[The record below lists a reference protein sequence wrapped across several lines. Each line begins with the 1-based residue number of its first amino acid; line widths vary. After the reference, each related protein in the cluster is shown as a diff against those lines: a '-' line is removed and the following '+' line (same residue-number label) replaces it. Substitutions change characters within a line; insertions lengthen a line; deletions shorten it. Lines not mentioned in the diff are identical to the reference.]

1 MKRTILSAMLLLAM
15 VCHSIAQEATR
26 GFHQGETFELCRPL
40 PNDDEHTYT
49 ASNHIKL
56 HPGFK
61 SKPDEKKTTLL
72 NLGLDEYGIYPP
84 DDGQVNDLGNVVGSL
99 GGEVNV
105 GAMGG
110 LNYTIP
116 IELPKG
122 INGMQ
127 PNVSIGYNNQ
137 GGNGL
142 LGWGWDLHA
151 GSYITR
157 TGQTIYHD
165 GQMTAANLTKDDR
178 FVLDGQRLIVVD
190 GNYGER
196 GSEYKTE
203 NDCMSKIV
211 LYYSIIV
218 ENSKTQ
224 TRTNF
229 KIWDKSGNILEYKD
243 RLCSPD
249 GSEEIMW
256 MLSSVTDRYGNTM
269 EYNYVVNNETGETK
283 LDNIEYTSNSGQQEG
298 AQFKVQ
304 FHYSTNRDDYELYYI
319 GGCQLLH
326 RDLLECITVTEK
338 SSDKPLCQ
346 YQFNYIKELSGPNDR
361 LYCIM
366 SSIEKRAYNEDG
378 SVEKYNSTVI
388 NWDETHPLHTEKHL
402 VPNSVILG
410 NFPFKGDFDGDGY
423 TDLAMVPYKEGQDYY
438 SSPVDLKFYLNDREY
453 GFTRAS
459 SMDILQI
466 DSTLDWIYTLDI
478 NGDGLDDIVTV
489 LYEKSNDN
497 KLTSVKVY
505 ENSPISQSF
514 QNITTKLISN
524 EAELLVGDFDG
535 NMTTDIIILEKI
547 KRLEHIG
554 SCSGCYD
561 TVHYVENAFFV
572 GYQDSQLQNR
582 QLNEYSLKEPLG
594 PVYEAA
600 AVDYNGDGIC
610 EAVLVGNNQ
619 NSIPNHSTKLVSF
632 NLSNQEQC
640 FTIIQSFF
648 SVRYH
653 CGTYEP
659 WCYVFPGDF
668 NGDGK
673 TDILYYEDGWG
684 ICFSDGSLYNTYV
697 FSSNSYSEDRLPNI
711 GYYRNIFYPSL
722 RLMDKVP
729 SNRKLMFNV
738 ADLDGDGCSDI
749 CYTLEGGH
757 NLVVAS
763 RVEKLQYYRL
773 GFRRQ
778 RDMDIHFAFR
788 SQFTHVGNFLGRD
801 NVSLLESIQ
810 PLNDSKTSN
819 AYIISPA
826 SVNQYNSVASITDG
840 LGNTTRFT
848 YDYLMPKN
856 VTNEDGFFSFSY
868 QAPDQYGIQPVSLPI
883 LALKT
888 CEMEGINGSSV
899 IDKYSYADAYNH
911 KYGHGFMGFGLT
923 TVETYRNSIHS
934 DWKTRKVCEN
944 GHDIMDS
951 YAMMLPKKEYSY
963 INENGMAILI
973 NRITYNFENV
983 HHQIVGHPQ
992 LVVCP
997 AMTWKTEDTY
1007 SLDDGHLRNKSVF
1020 TEYGYTYNNQT
1031 YIDSY
1036 ACNRS
1041 IQTVKSYNN
1050 GRSCIELVTEKRYG
1064 QSTYPNTWIIN
1075 RPNWETV
1082 TLTRNSESKS
1092 THTVYTY
1099 EDTDN
1104 YDASSVTIVPND
1116 GSQPNDPLTTVTH
1129 YSYDAFGNKTDEL
1142 LEAPYGIQ
1150 NEQQREIHYQYGQNY
1165 HHRLITQETKG
1176 VVINGYSTT
1185 FQYDFHDRLHSAT
1198 DCNGM
1203 TIQYES
1209 SPLGVVQK
1217 TIPIDGTEQRT
1228 VTLWAK
1234 DSPYRPDSA
1243 SYYTWS
1249 KKTGGVT
1256 TMTFYHKSGLEL
1268 RSVTFGFDGTPI
1280 FADKRYNDEGLLE
1293 MESIPYKQGEPEE
1306 NQKWT
1311 TYTYDDK
1318 DRLLSVLYPDGTI
1331 KSMKYQGLQ
1340 TVTTTT
1346 PLEGDRQ
1353 KTISILYAMGWPKE
1367 NIDAVGSQNPTS
1379 VYYEYYPD
1387 GNLKWARIG
1396 NDETTT
1402 IRLEYDHAG
1411 NRTLL
1416 HDPDYCTTTA
1426 DLTSVYNA
1434 FGEEVSTT
1442 TPKGLTTTYLYDHL
1456 GRMTQRVEE
1465 EPAAG
1470 GGTETKTTV
1479 WTYNEDVLTHQ
1490 KGLLQSITYPGQTV
1504 SYTYDG
1510 CQRLQGET
1518 VAFAQN
1524 ESYTTSYTYDPASRK
1539 QSVQYPSGFKT
1550 YYRYNNIGYLKSI
1563 NDDDGNML
1571 YHTLKTNPIG
1581 QIERFGLGD
1590 NLVCEF
1596 GYHPEKQTI
1605 TSIHT
1610 TRNENIL
1617 QDLAYEYDGF
1627 SNLASRTDNKRN
1639 LEERFTYDHLNRLTG
1654 IWLNNSRTGWMDYDP
1669 YGRMTRK
1676 TIDNVRVFSDAEY
1689 SETTS
1694 PHAIDHADINPNTFT
1709 EQSLTYTCF
1718 DKVKTVAQGNN
1729 TLEYT
1734 YGYDRQRIFM
1744 EEHDNGVE
1752 RTKRYVGNC
1761 EFMTVT
1767 ENNATT
1773 EKMLTYLTGPM
1784 GVFAMVEQQ
1793 GNDESLHYI
1802 LKDHLGSWT
1811 TITDADG
1818 VVEQELSF
1826 DAWGTRRNPETWHSS
1841 SQLPEPMFDRGFT
1854 GHEHLYVFG
1863 LINMN
1868 GRMYDPQTSSFLS
1881 VDAYVQSPDNSQS
1894 FNRYAYCLNNP
1905 LKYTDPSGWVMV
1917 GGTTPS
1923 NPFHDNW
1930 GVNFAEHVVTSHE
1943 AREILRDMGISIGTW
1958 MMGNEMCGVSGFG
1971 SQSNTINCFYD
1982 EKGNYLGTDGI
1993 YNGKL
1998 FIFRSENE
2006 DAIKKKVDI
2015 KRFFKGKST
2024 TISMV
2029 DLYQFF
2035 IEIEPSKENRK
2046 QMYLIVSADDGTGGT
2061 YDQNNREYGGYIKNG
2076 VVIPVNPG
2084 PVGDP
2089 RIKSTLEIEIPFGYS
2104 SFHSHAS
2111 GYCKERN
2118 RTEVS
2123 EAFWH
2128 QEPDKIDIQNAGDNV
2143 HYVFGRWN
2151 KCVYIYD
2158 KNGTQAI
2165 IREKTFLN
2173 LGL

>member
-1 MKRTILSAMLLLAM
+1 MKMKNTILSAMLLLAI

-84 DDGQVNDLGNVVGSL
+84 DNGQVNDLGNVVGSL
-99 GGEVNV
+99 GGMVNV
-105 GAMGG
+105 GAMGA

-127 PNVSIGYNNQ
+127 PNVSIDYNNQ

-165 GQMTAANLTKDDR
+165 GQMTAADLTKNDR

-190 GNYGER
+190 GDYGER

-211 LYYSIIV
+211 LYQSIIV

-224 TRTNF
+224 TRTYF
-229 KIWDKSGNILEYKD
+229 KVWDKSGNILEYKD

-304 FHYSTNRDDYELYYI
+304 FLYSTNRDDYELYYI

-326 RDLLECITVTEK
+326 RDLLESIQVIQKDTGKT
-338 SSDKPLCQ
+338 LFLFH
-346 YQFNYIKELSGPNDR
+346 FNYIKQLSGQNNR
-361 LYCIM
+361 LYCIL
-366 SSIEKRAYNEDG
+366 SSIDEKAYNEDG
-378 SVEKYNSTVI
+378 TVEKFNSTVI
-388 NWDETHPLHTEKHL
+388 NWDETHPLYTEKHQ
-402 VPNSVILG
+402 VTNSNILE
-410 NFPFKGDFDGDGY
+410 NFPFTGDFNGDGY
-423 TDLAMVPYKEGQDYY
+423 TDLAMVPYKESGRDNY
-438 SSPVDLKFYLNDREY
+438 SSPIDIEIYLNDRDC
-453 GFTRAS
+453 GFTHAY
-459 SMDILQI
+459 SMDII
-466 DSTLDWIYTLDI
+466 SVDTTLDWVYVLDLD
-478 NGDGLDDIVTV
+478 GDGLDDIVPFFYDSIPHRDGDSTV
-489 LYEKSNDN
+489 IQFYRNNGNSFGYIGQLYLNN
-497 KLTSVKVY
+497 KAFVVM
-505 ENSPISQSF
+505 
-514 QNITTKLISN
+514 
-524 EAELLVGDFDG
+524 GDFDG
-535 NMTTDIIILEKI
+535 NSTSDVVLLENKDSR
-547 KRLEHIG
+547 KHIDNTIYG
-554 SCSGCYD
+554 NQMITY
-561 TVHYVENAFFV
+561 
-572 GYQDSQLQNR
+572 LQNIYWCGFQNTVFQIT
-582 QLNEYSLKEPLG
+582 QLNNRTIGENLG
-594 PVYEAA
+594 PVFDAIALDYDGNGTSEVLLVGLDIDWVDNYGSKLSRFDFHNSDYGVSIIEEYYELG
-600 AVDYNGDGIC
+600 VRGHNSQWCYTFTGDYNGDGKKDLLYYDGCWNIG
-610 EAVLVGNNQ
+610 VSNGN
-619 NSIPNHSTKLVSF
+619 SLRPFRFIPNNYDEGLPS
-632 NLSNQEQC
+632 
-640 FTIIQSFF
+640 I
-648 SVRYH
+648 
-653 CGTYEP
+653 GT
-659 WCYVFPGDF
+659 
-668 NGDGK
+668 
-673 TDILYYEDGWG
+673 
-684 ICFSDGSLYNTYV
+684 
-697 FSSNSYSEDRLPNI
+697 
-711 GYYRNIFYPSL
+711 YRNIFYPSL
-722 RLMDKVP
+722 
-729 SNRKLMFNV
+729 KLMNNVSSSEKIMFAV

-749 CYTLEGGH
+749 CYSREDYNTLI
-757 NLVVAS
+757 VAS
-763 RVEKLQYYRL
+763 RIKYLSTGFIE
-773 GFRRQ
+773 FRRKKAL
-778 RDMDIHFAFR
+778 DIHFAFR
-788 SQFTHVGNFLGRD
+788 SQFTHVGNYLGRD

-856 VTNEDGFFSFSY
+856 VTNEDDFFSFSY

-911 KYGHGFMGFGLT
+911 KYGHGFMGFGQ
-923 TVETYRNSIHS
+923 TVTETYRNSIES
-934 DWKTRKVCEN
+934 EWKTRKVCQN
-944 GHDIMDS
+944 GYRTMWP
-951 YAMMLPKKEYSY
+951 YAMMLPQKESIY
-963 INENGMAILI
+963 INENRAAKLI
-973 NRITYNFENV
+973 NSMTFDFTLV
-983 HHQIVGHPQ
+983 KCGIVGHPR

-997 AMTWKTEDTY
+997 AMTWKLENTY
-1007 SLDDGHLRNKSVF
+1007 SMDEGHQLIKTML
-1020 TEYGYTYNNQT
+1020 TEYEYTFTQGLYQDA
-1031 YIDSY
+1031 YS
-1036 ACNRS
+1036 CNRTH
-1041 IQTVKSYNN
+1041 QTIWSHNGGNN
-1050 GRSCIELVTEKRYG
+1050 DIELEISKLSDH
-1064 QSTYPNTWIIN
+1064 STYADTWIVN

-1082 TLTRNSESKS
+1082 TLTRNGETKS
-1092 THTVYTY
+1092 THTEYSYDDNTIY
-1099 EDTDN
+1099 EAN
-1104 YDASSVTIVPND
+1104 SVTIIPND

-1142 LEAPYGIQ
+1142 LEAPYGIL

-1176 VVINGYSTT
+1176 AVSNGYSTT
-1185 FQYDFHDRLHSAT
+1185 FQYDFHDRLSSAT

-1217 TIPIDGTEQRT
+1217 TFPIDGTEQRT

-1234 DSPYRPDSA
+1234 DSPYKPDSA

-1293 MESIPYKQGEPEE
+1293 MESVPYRQGEPEE
-1306 NQKWT
+1306 NLKWT

-1318 DRLLSVLYPDGTI
+1318 DRLLSVLYPDGTV

-1340 TVTTTT
+1340 TTTTTT
-1346 PLEGDRQ
+1346 PPEGNWQ
-1353 KTISILYAMGWPKE
+1353 KTISILNVMGWPKE

-1387 GNLKWARIG
+1387 GKLKWTRIG

-1442 TPKGLTTTYLYDHL
+1442 TPKGLTTTFLYDQL
-1456 GRMTQRVEE
+1456 GRMTQRTEE
-1465 EPAAG
+1465 ETVAG
-1470 GGTETKTTV
+1470 GGTETRTTV

-1490 KGLLQSITYPGQTV
+1490 KGLLQSITYPGQTI
-1504 SYTYDG
+1504 SYTYDNY
-1510 CQRLQGET
+1510 QRIQGET
-1518 VAFAQN
+1518 TAFSQN

-1539 QSVQYPSGFKT
+1539 ESVQYPSGFST

-1563 NDDDGNML
+1563 NDGDGNVL
-1571 YHTLKTNPIG
+1571 YHTQKTNPLG

-1605 TSIHT
+1605 TSIHA

-1669 YGRMTRK
+1669 YGRMTGK
-1676 TIDNVRVFSDAEY
+1676 IIDNLRVFSDAVY
-1689 SETTS
+1689 NTTPK
-1694 PHAIDHADINPNTFT
+1694 PHAIDQADVDQGSFS
-1709 EQSLTYTCF
+1709 EHSLTYTSF
-1718 DKVKTVAQGNN
+1718 DKVKTIAQGNN

-1744 EEHDNGVE
+1744 EEHANGVE

-1761 EFMTVT
+1761 EFVAVT

-1773 EKMLTYLTGPM
+1773 EKTFTYLTGPM
-1784 GVFAMVEQQ
+1784 GVFAVVEQQ

-1811 TITDADG
+1811 TITDTEG
-1818 VVEQELSF
+1818 NVEQELSF
-1826 DAWGTRRNPETWHSS
+1826 DAWGNLRNPVTWSGCFS
-1841 SQLPEPMFDRGFT
+1841 GTPMFDRGFT
-1854 GHEHLYVFG
+1854 GHEHLYAFG

-1894 FNRYAYCLNNP
+1894 FNRYAYCMNNP
-1905 LKYTDPSGWVMV
+1905 LIYTDPSGWVMQ
-1917 GGTTPS
+1917 GGMTPS
-1923 NPFHDNW
+1923 NPYHENW
-1930 GVNFAEHVVTSHE
+1930 GVNFAEKAYTTVEVKQMLWS
-1943 AREILRDMGISIGTW
+1943 MGVSTEVW
-1958 MMGNEMCGVSGFG
+1958 MEGNKMCGVSGEGASGNG
-1971 SQSNTINCFYD
+1971 SGDDDKNKKKNGDNMQRTKDAYNYSNGVATLIGGAAKNAELSSKISNCCSALSIV
-1982 EKGNYLGTDGI
+1982 GII
-1993 YNGKL
+1993 YNIYLNYTSYDKGEITFYSFCARTNNSIGEYALTK
-1998 FIFRSENE
+1998 IPHGIGIVPSVVIT
-2006 DAIKKKVDI
+2006 AVDI
-2015 KRFFKGKST
+2015 SGGFDNNIYNEEWMKGALNEMKSF
-2024 TISMV
+2024 ISP
-2029 DLYQFF
+2029 QR
-2035 IEIEPSKENRK
+2035 S
-2046 QMYLIVSADDGTGGT
+2046 
-2061 YDQNNREYGGYIKNG
+2061 NNEQSPI
-2076 VVIPVNPG
+2076 
-2084 PVGDP
+2084 
-2089 RIKSTLEIEIPFGYS
+2089 
-2104 SFHSHAS
+2104 
-2111 GYCKERN
+2111 
-2118 RTEVS
+2118 
-2123 EAFWH
+2123 
-2128 QEPDKIDIQNAGDNV
+2128 
-2143 HYVFGRWN
+2143 
-2151 KCVYIYD
+2151 IYYRH
-2158 KNGTQAI
+2158 GW
-2165 IREKTFLN
+2165 
-2173 LGL
+2173 